1 MNDTATP
8 WSAATTPAESA
19 PALPHGVTGED
30 YALFEQAANE
40 GMARWVGVLQQS
52 CLEAIVL
59 GRKFPLA
66 EPEYN
71 ARRPLALDAF
81 EAALA
86 GFKPERAREID
97 ALLAAKTVP
106 EIRELMAGGR
116 LSSVEL
122 VTYYIDRIRRYD
134 VDRLNSVI
142 ELNPEA
148 LTIAAQLDQ
157 NKPTARCAGPCTA
170 SPCCSRTT
178 SPPATRCTPRPA
190 PTP

>member
-8 WSAATTPAESA
+8 RSAATMPAESA
-19 PALPHGVTGED
+19 PALPHGVTRED

-40 GMARWVGVLQQS
+40 GMARWIGVLQQS

-59 GRKFPLA
+59 GRQFPLA

-71 ARRPLALDAF
+71 VKRPLALDAF

-122 VTYYIDRIRRYD
+122 VTYYLDRIRRYD
-134 VDRLNSVI
+134 VDKLNSVI

-157 NKPTARCAGPCTA
+157 ERANGKARGPCTA

-178 SPPATRCTPRPA
+178 SPPAIRCTPRPA
-190 PTP
+190 PTR